1 MFVKKFEA
9 DTLEEALKAVKL
21 ELGPDAII
29 LKTITNNGLKGAF
42 KKKRIEITAAISERS
57 YEKKAKVDKVLNN
70 DQKEALYQK
79 SASSIKETITKYN
92 GQQSAPAQTSAPGY
106 GTMGLNKVV
115 NTLAKGSA
123 SLGDVRTKASSMIK
137 NSLDDFLTDGEDSGF
152 DSDSGDDQPIRPV
165 RQSAPRPAQQQSRGK
180 YSEPPQ
186 EQAVPRMARP
196 APQPVREQRYEE
208 EEVAPAR
215 REAPAPQQAQAANS
229 VSREAYNELRQE
241 MRTQQHKIEL
251 LEQKLMEL
259 SQNYQFNQKH
269 LNEAKGVFQLR
280 TTLKTL
286 DVDESHILDLI
297 KKANYELSKE
307 DLENPDVIFEFALK
321 EMAGSINTAI
331 PLFAKVE
338 NGDPVITVLVSE
350 AASGQSTMGMKIAVL
365 KKDVVLVQYS
375 QDAQNNASTDFAAQ
389 VFGIKVQKVQ
399 NFSEVIGI
407 CRKATEAGKSVLVD
421 VRLNSKYTDE
431 TKKFVETLKR
441 GFQHVEVL
449 STLSAI
455 HSELYNRKI
464 IARYKDVVDGVIIS
478 HVDLCMN
485 FGALFNVHKAH
496 NKLPL
501 KFFGTGPVV
510 PDDIEGATAERLMAG
525 LFQF

>member
-9 DTLEEALKAVKL
+9 DTLEEALKAVKV

-57 YEKKAKVDKVLNN
+57 FEKKAKVDKVLNN
-70 DQKEALYQK
+70 DQKEAFYK
-79 SASSIKETITKYN
+79 NSASSIKESITKYN
-92 GQQSAPAQTSAPGY
+92 GPDTGSNAGGY
-106 GTMGLNKVV
+106 GSIGLNKVV

-123 SLGDVRTKASSMIK
+123 GLADMTNKTSSMIK
-137 NSLDDFLTDGEDSGF
+137 NSLDDFLTDGDESGF
-152 DSDSGDDQPIRPV
+152 DIDSNDDTPAPV
-165 RQSAPRPAQQQSRGK
+165 RRAAPAPQNHGK
-180 YSEPPQ
+180 YSEPP
-186 EQAVPRMARP
+186 
-196 APQPVREQRYEE
+196 
-208 EEVAPAR
+208 PAR
-215 REAPAPQQAQAANS
+215 KAAPTPKQQTEDTVDIGRNPLREAQAAPAQGQAGTVN
-229 VSREAYNELRQE
+229 REAYNELKQE
-241 MRTQQHKIEL
+241 LRTTQHKMEL
-251 LEQKLMEL
+251 LEQKLMEM

-269 LNEAKGVFQLR
+269 LNEAKGIFQLR

-286 DVDESHILDLI
+286 DVDEAHILDLI

-307 DLENPDVIFEFALK
+307 DLENPDVIFEFALQ
-321 EMAGSINTAI
+321 EMASSINTGI
-331 PLFAKVE
+331 PLFAKIE
-338 NGDPVITVLVSE
+338 NGDPVVTVLLSE
-350 AASGQSTMGMKIAVL
+350 AASGQSTMGTKIAVL
-365 KKDVVLVQYS
+365 KKDVILIQYS

-389 VFGIKVQKVQ
+389 VFGIKVEKVQ
-399 NFSEVIGI
+399 NFSEAIGL

-421 VRLNSKYTDE
+421 VRLNSKHSDE
-431 TKKFVETLKR
+431 TKKFIETLKR

-449 STLSAI
+449 CTLSAI

-464 IARYKDVVDGVIIS
+464 IARYKEIVDGVIIS

-510 PDDIEGATAERLMAG
+510 PDDIEGATAERLMSG

>member
-9 DTLEEALKAVKL
+9 DTLEEALKAVKF

-29 LKTITNNGLKGAF
+29 LKTITNSGLKGAF

-79 SASSIKETITKYN
+79 PASSIKETITKYN
-92 GQQSAPAQTSAPGY
+92 GPQNAQAPGY
-106 GTMGLNKVV
+106 GSIGLNKVV
-115 NTLAKGSA
+115 NTLAKGTA
-123 SLGDVRTKASSMIK
+123 SLADVTNKTSSMIK

-152 DSDSGDDQPIRPV
+152 DSDSNDDEPIVYARPK
-165 RQSAPRPAQQQSRGK
+165 PKAQTHGK

-186 EQAVPRMARP
+186 AEPVQRARP
-196 APQPVREQRYEE
+196 AQNRAETEDHVDISS
-208 EEVAPAR
+208 R
-215 REAPAPQQAQAANS
+215 REPAPQAASAASS

-251 LEQKLMEL
+251 LEQKIMEF

-297 KKANYELSKE
+297 KKAQYELAKE
-307 DLENPDVIFEFALK
+307 ELDNPDVIFEFALK
-321 EMAGSINTAI
+321 EMAGSINTGI
-331 PLFAKVE
+331 PLFAKVD

-365 KKDVVLVQYS
+365 KKDVVVVQYS

-389 VFGIKVQKVQ
+389 VFGIKVEKVQ
-399 NFSEVIGI
+399 NFSEVIGL

-449 STLSAI
+449 GTLSAI

>member
-42 KKKRIEITAAISERS
+42 KKRRIEITAAISEKS
-57 YEKKAKVDKVLNN
+57 YEKKAKVDRVLNN
-70 DQKEALYQK
+70 EQKEAFYQK
-79 SASSIKETITKYN
+79 PASAIKETIHKYN
-92 GQQSAPAQTSAPGY
+92 QDNQQGGGY
-106 GTMGLNKVV
+106 GGLGLNKVV
-115 NTLAKGSA
+115 NTLSKGTAGLAGVTSKTS
-123 SLGDVRTKASSMIK
+123 SLLKS
-137 NSLDDFLTDGEDSGF
+137 SLDDFLTTDEDASGLSNDSEDF
-152 DSDSGDDQPIRPV
+152 DPP
-165 RQSAPRPAQQQSRGK
+165 APRQQSRGK
-180 YSEPPQ
+180 YSEPPV
-186 EQAVPRMARP
+186 AAKGAPRPLRP
-196 APQPVREQRYEE
+196 AQSQNGMEQVPIQQSSTVRES
-208 EEVAPAR
+208 
-215 REAPAPQQAQAANS
+215 NS
-229 VSREAYNELRQE
+229 VSREAYNELKQE
-241 MRTQQHKIEL
+241 MRTQQHKMEL
-251 LEQKLMEL
+251 LERKILEL

-269 LNEAKGVFQLR
+269 LTEAKGIVQLR

-286 DVDESHILDLI
+286 DVDEGHILELI
-297 KKANYELSKE
+297 KKAHYELTKD

-321 EMAGSINTAI
+321 EMASSINTDM
-331 PLFAKVE
+331 PLFAKVD
-338 NGDPVITVLVSE
+338 NGEPVITVLLSE
-350 AASGQSTMGMKIAVL
+350 AASGQSTMGTKIAVL
-365 KKDVVLVQYS
+365 KKDVILVQYS
-375 QDAQNNASTDFAAQ
+375 QDAQNTGSTDFAAQ
-389 VFGIKVQKVQ
+389 VFGIKVEKVQ
-399 NFSEVIGI
+399 NLSEVVGLV
-407 CRKATEAGKSVLVD
+407 RKASEAGKSVLVD
-421 VRLNSKYTDE
+421 VRLNSKFSDE
-431 TKKFVETLKR
+431 TKKFIETLKR

-449 STLSAI
+449 CTLSAI

-464 IARYKDVVDGVIIS
+464 IARYKDIVDGVIIS

>member
-9 DTLEEALKAVKL
+9 DTLEEALKAVKV

-57 YEKKAKVDKVLNN
+57 FEKKAKVDKVLND
-70 DQKEALYQK
+70 DQKEAFYQK
-79 SASSIKETITKYN
+79 PASTIKTTIQKYD
-92 GQQSAPAQTSAPGY
+92 QQNPKAAAPAGNAGY
-106 GTMGLNKVV
+106 GSMGLNKVV

-123 SLGDVRTKASSMIK
+123 GLADMTTKTSHLIK
-137 NSLDDFLTDGEDSGF
+137 NSLDDFLTDPEENNF
-152 DSDSGDDQPIRPV
+152 MSDSEDDNEPV
-165 RQSAPRPAQQQSRGK
+165 YRKPQKPAAPVKPASSAAVGRYA
-180 YSEPPQ
+180 EPPQ
-186 EQAVPRMARP
+186 RQFDDIQDSVEFKSQAP
-196 APQPVREQRYEE
+196 
-208 EEVAPAR
+208 
-215 REAPAPQQAQAANS
+215 QAQAPAAPQGP
-229 VSREAYNELRQE
+229 VSREAYNELKQE
-241 MRTQQHKIEL
+241 LRTQQHKMQL
-251 LEQKLMEL
+251 LEQKISEL

-269 LNEAKGVFQLR
+269 LNEAKGIFQLR

-307 DLENPDVIFEFALK
+307 DLDNPDILFEFALK
-321 EMAGSINTAI
+321 EMAGSIHSSI
-331 PLFAKVE
+331 PLFAKIDTSE
-338 NGDPVITVLVSE
+338 PVVTVLVSE

-365 KKDVVLVQYS
+365 KKDVILVQYS

-389 VFGIKVQKVQ
+389 VFGIKVEKVQ
-399 NFSEVIGI
+399 NFSELIGLT
-407 CRKATEAGKSVLVD
+407 RKAVEAGKSVLVD
-421 VRLNSKYTDE
+421 VRLNSKHSEE
-431 TKKFVETLKR
+431 TRKFVETLKR

-449 STLSAI
+449 CTLSAI

-464 IARYKDVVDGVIIS
+464 IARYKDIVDGVIIS

-485 FGALFNVHKAH
+485 FGALYNVHKAH

>member
-57 YEKKAKVDKVLNN
+57 FEKKAKVDKVLNH
-70 DQKEALYQK
+70 DQKEAFYQK
-79 SASSIKETITKYN
+79 PAKTIKDTIHQYAGAEN
-92 GQQSAPAQTSAPGY
+92 GY
-106 GTMGLNKVV
+106 GNMGLNKVV
-115 NTLAKGSA
+115 NTIAKGSA
-123 SLGDVRTKASSMIK
+123 SLAEVTTKTTSMIK
-137 NSLDDFLTDGEDSGF
+137 NSLDDFLTDGEEVSSFDF
-152 DSDSGDDQPIRPV
+152 DSNDEEPV
-165 RQSAPRPAQQQSRGK
+165 LTKTKSTNHGK
-180 YSEPPQ
+180 YSEPPS
-186 EQAVPRMARP
+186 ERAQAQKSAPE
-196 APQPVREQRYEE
+196 APQP
-208 EEVAPAR
+208 R
-215 REAPAPQQAQAANS
+215 REPTTMSSAPTAPS

-241 MRTQQHKIEL
+241 LKTQHHKIAL
-251 LEQKLMEL
+251 LEQKILEM

-269 LNEAKGVFQLR
+269 LNEAKGIFQLR

-286 DVDESHILDLI
+286 DVDEAHILDLI
-297 KKANYELSKE
+297 KKANYELAKE
-307 DLENPDVIFEFALK
+307 DLENPDIVFEFALK
-321 EMAGSINTAI
+321 DMASSIFTDI
-331 PLFAKVE
+331 PLFAKVATGE
-338 NGDPVITVLVSE
+338 PVLTVLVSE
-350 AASGQSTMGMKIAVL
+350 AASGQSSMGMKIAVL
-365 KKDVVLVQYS
+365 KKDVVLIQYS
-375 QDAQNNASTDFAAQ
+375 QDAQNTASTDFAAQ
-389 VFGIKVQKVQ
+389 VFGIKLEKVQ
-399 NFSEVIGI
+399 NFSEVVGL

-421 VRLNSKYTDE
+421 LRLNTKFGDE
-431 TKKFVETLKR
+431 TKKFIETLKR

-449 STLSAI
+449 GTLSAI

-464 IARYKDVVDGVIIS
+464 IARYKDIIDGVIIS

-510 PDDIEGATAERLMAG
+510 PDDVEAATAERLMAG

>member
-9 DTLEEALKAVKL
+9 DTLEEALKQVKI

-57 YEKKAKVDKVLNN
+57 FEKKAKVDKVLNN
-70 DQKEALYQK
+70 EQKEAFYQK
-79 SASSIKETITKYN
+79 PASTIKETITKYN
-92 GQQSAPAQTSAPGY
+92 GPETAGGGY
-106 GTMGLNKVV
+106 GNMGLNKVV
-115 NTLAKGSA
+115 NTLSKGSSGLA
-123 SLGDVRTKASSMIK
+123 DLTSKTSSMIK
-137 NSLDDFLTDGEDSGF
+137 NSLDDFLTDGEESGF
-152 DSDSGDDQPIRPV
+152 DIDSADDTPAPV
-165 RQSAPRPAQQQSRGK
+165 RRQAAAPSNRGK

-186 EQAVPRMARP
+186 EAPQPRQARP
-196 APQPVREQRYEE
+196 APRQQQTEDTVDIGRNPL
-208 EEVAPAR
+208 
-215 REAPAPQQAQAANS
+215 REAPQTQAAPQTNS
-229 VSREAYNELRQE
+229 VSREAYNELKQE
-241 MRTQQHKIEL
+241 LRTTQHKMEL
-251 LEQKLMEL
+251 LEQKIMEL
-259 SQNYQFNQKH
+259 SSNYQFNQKH
-269 LNEAKGVFQLR
+269 LNEAKGIYQLR

-297 KKANYELSKE
+297 KKANYELSKD
-307 DLENPDVIFEFALK
+307 DLENPDVIFEFALQ
-321 EMAGSINTAI
+321 EMASSINTSI
-331 PLFAKVE
+331 PLFAKIE
-338 NGDPVITVLVSE
+338 TGDPVITVLVSE
-350 AASGQSTMGMKIAVL
+350 AASGQSTMGTKIAVL
-365 KKDVVLVQYS
+365 KKDVVLIQYS

-389 VFGIKVQKVQ
+389 VFGIKVEKVQ
-399 NFSEVIGI
+399 NFSEVVGL

-449 STLSAI
+449 CTLSAI

-464 IARYKDVVDGVIIS
+464 IARYKEIVDGVIIS

>member
-9 DTLEEALKAVKL
+9 DTLEEALKAVKV

-29 LKTITNNGLKGAF
+29 LKTVTNNGLKGAF
-42 KKKRIEITAAISERS
+42 KKKRIEITAAISEKS
-57 YEKKAKVDKVLNN
+57 FEKKAKVDKVLNN
-70 DQKEALYQK
+70 EQKDAFYQK
-79 SASSIKETITKYN
+79 PASVIKETITKYN
-92 GQQSAPAQTSAPGY
+92 GHEAGGAGGY
-106 GTMGLNKVV
+106 GSMGLNKVV

-123 SLGDVRTKASSMIK
+123 GLSDITTKTSSLIK
-137 NSLDDFLTDGEDSGF
+137 NSLDDFLTDGDDSGF
-152 DSDSGDDQPIRPV
+152 DIDSADDTPAPV
-165 RQSAPRPAQQQSRGK
+165 RPAPSSNRGK
-180 YSEPPQ
+180 YAEPPS
-186 EQAVPRMARP
+186 RP
-196 APQPVREQRYEE
+196 APRREMVEDTVDIPRREVREQAA
-208 EEVAPAR
+208 APVQQQ
-215 REAPAPQQAQAANS
+215 PQHQPQQNV
-229 VSREAYNELRQE
+229 VSREAYNELKQE
-241 MRTQQHKIEL
+241 LRTTQHKMEL

-269 LNEAKGVFQLR
+269 LNEAKGIFQLR
-280 TTLKTL
+280 TTLRTL
-286 DVDESHILDLI
+286 DVDEAHIMELI
-297 KKANYELSKE
+297 KKANYEFSKE
-307 DLENPDVIFEFALK
+307 DLENPDVIFEFALQ
-321 EMAGSINTAI
+321 EMASSINTSI
-331 PLFAKVE
+331 PLFAKIE
-338 NGDPVITVLVSE
+338 TGDPVVTVLISE
-350 AASGQSTMGMKIAVL
+350 AASGQSTMGTKIAVL

-389 VFGIKVQKVQ
+389 VFGIKVEKVQ
-399 NFSEVIGI
+399 SFSEVVGL

-431 TKKFVETLKR
+431 TKKFIETLKR

-449 STLSAI
+449 CTLSAI

-464 IARYKDVVDGVIIS
+464 IARYKDIVDGVIIS

-510 PDDIEGATAERLMAG
+510 PDDIEGATAERLMSG

>member
-9 DTLEEALKAVKL
+9 DTLEEALKAVKF

-70 DQKEALYQK
+70 DQKEAFYQK
-79 SASSIKETITKYN
+79 PASSIKETITKYN
-92 GQQSAPAQTSAPGY
+92 GQEPQAGAPNGY
-106 GTMGLNKVV
+106 GSMGLNKVV
-115 NTLAKGSA
+115 NTLAKGTA
-123 SLGDVRTKASSMIK
+123 GLADMTNKTSSMIK
-137 NSLDDFLTDGEDSGF
+137 NSLDDFLTDGEESAFDDSA
-152 DSDSGDDQPIRPV
+152 DDEPV
-165 RQSAPRPAQQQSRGK
+165 VYKKPQSRGK
-180 YSEPPQ
+180 YSEPPSQ
-186 EQAVPRMARP
+186 PAPRVARP
-196 APQPVREQRYEE
+196 APQEREDHVEISRPANRPQEP
-208 EEVAPAR
+208 APA
-215 REAPAPQQAQAANS
+215 AQAAPANM
-229 VSREAYNELRQE
+229 VPREAYNELRQE

-251 LEQKLMEL
+251 LEQKIMEL

-269 LNEAKGVFQLR
+269 LHEAKGVFQLR

-297 KKANYELSKE
+297 KKASYELSKE

-321 EMAGSINTAI
+321 EMAGSINTSI
-331 PLFAKVE
+331 PLFARID

-365 KKDVVLVQYS
+365 KKDVVVVQYS

-389 VFGIKVQKVQ
+389 VFGIKVEKVQ
-399 NFSEVIGI
+399 NFSEVVGL
-407 CRKATEAGKSVLVD
+407 CRKASEAGKSVLVD
-421 VRLNSKYTDE
+421 VRLNSKYSDE

-449 STLSAI
+449 CTLSAI

-464 IARYKDVVDGVIIS
+464 IARYKDIVDGVIIS

-501 KFFGTGPVV
+501 KFFGTGAVV

>member
-42 KKKRIEITAAISERS
+42 KKKRIEITAAISERN

-70 DQKEALYQK
+70 DQKEAFYQK
-79 SASSIKETITKYN
+79 PASTVKQSINKYN
-92 GQQSAPAQTSAPGY
+92 NTEQQVSTASY
-106 GTMGLNKVV
+106 GSMGLNKVV

-123 SLGDVRTKASSMIK
+123 SLVDVTNKTSSMLK
-137 NSLDDFLTDGEDSGF
+137 NSLDDFLTTENEFDQHMDSTEEA
-152 DSDSGDDQPIRPV
+152 RPRQV
-165 RQSAPRPAQQQSRGK
+165 RQTPQRESRPIQTEPRQAARAQTPAAGTVQHGK
-180 YSEPPQ
+180 YAEPPVQ
-186 EQAVPRMARP
+186 KTSPIHIEEQTRAQGPAVGRD
-196 APQPVREQRYEE
+196 
-208 EEVAPAR
+208 
-215 REAPAPQQAQAANS
+215 
-229 VSREAYNELRQE
+229 AYNELRQE
-241 MRTQQHKIEL
+241 LRTQQHKMEL
-251 LEQKLMEL
+251 LEQKILEL
-259 SQNYQFNQKH
+259 TQNYQFSPKNK
-269 LNEAKGVFQLR
+269 NEAKGIYQLR

-297 KKANYELSKE
+297 KKATYELSKE
-307 DLENPDVIFEFALK
+307 DLDNPDVLFEFALK
-321 EMAGSINTAI
+321 EMAGSIHTAI
-331 PLFAKVE
+331 PLFAKID
-338 NGDPVITVLVSE
+338 NGEPVVTVLISE

-365 KKDVVLVQYS
+365 KKDVILIQYS

-389 VFGIKVQKVQ
+389 VFGIQVHKVQ
-399 NFSEVIGI
+399 NFSEVVGLS
-407 CRKATEAGKSVLVD
+407 RKATEAGKSVLVD
-421 VRLNSKYTDE
+421 VRLNNTFTDE

-441 GFQHVEVL
+441 GFHHVEVL
-449 STLSAI
+449 CTLSAI

-464 IARYKDVVDGVIIS
+464 IARYKDIVEGVIIA

-485 FGALFNVHKAH
+485 FGALFNVHKGH

-510 PDDIEGATAERLMAG
+510 PDDIEGATAERLMSG

>member
-57 YEKKAKVDKVLNN
+57 FEKKAKVDKVLNSE
-70 DQKEALYQK
+70 QKEAFYQK
-79 SASSIKETITKYN
+79 PASTIKESIQKYN
-92 GQQSAPAQTSAPGY
+92 SHDTSSGGGY
-106 GTMGLNKVV
+106 GSMGLNRVV
-115 NTLAKGSA
+115 NTIAKGSA
-123 SLGDVRTKASSMIK
+123 GLADMTTKTSSLIK
-137 NSLDDFLTDGEDSGF
+137 NTLDDFLTEEDEGF
-152 DSDSGDDQPIRPV
+152 DIDSADETPV
-165 RQSAPRPAQQQSRGK
+165 PPSRNTNRGK
-180 YSEPPQ
+180 YAEPPH
-186 EQAVPRMARP
+186 EEVREMREPRRPRMTVEDTVDVGRNQTREP
-196 APQPVREQRYEE
+196 APSA
-208 EEVAPAR
+208 APGT
-215 REAPAPQQAQAANS
+215 S
-229 VSREAYNELRQE
+229 MVSREAYNELKQE
-241 MRTQQHKIEL
+241 LRTTQNKMEL
-251 LEQKLMEL
+251 LEQKIQEL

-269 LNEAKGVFQLR
+269 LNEAKGIFQLR

-286 DVDESHILDLI
+286 DVDESHILELI

-307 DLENPDVIFEFALK
+307 DLENPDIVFEFALQ
-321 EMAGSINTAI
+321 EMASSINTGI
-331 PLFAKVE
+331 PLFAKIE

-350 AASGQSTMGMKIAVL
+350 AASGQSTMGTKIAVL

-389 VFGIKVQKVQ
+389 VFGIKVEKVQ

-421 VRLNSKYTDE
+421 IRLGNRYSDE
-431 TKKFVETLKR
+431 TKKFIETLKR
-441 GFQHVEVL
+441 GFHHVEVL
-449 STLSAI
+449 CTLSAI
-455 HSELYNRKI
+455 HSEIYNRKI
-464 IARYKDVVDGVIIS
+464 IARYKDIVDGVIIS

-485 FGALFNVHKAH
+485 FGALFNIHKAH

-501 KFFGTGPVV
+501 KFFGTGAVV
-510 PDDIEGATAERLMAG
+510 PDDIEGATAERLMSG

>member
-9 DTLEEALKAVKL
+9 DTLEEALKAVKY

-42 KKKRIEITAAISERS
+42 KKKRIEITAAISEQS
-57 YEKKAKVDKVLNN
+57 YQKKAKVDKVLNN

-79 SASSIKETITKYN
+79 PASSIKDTITKYN
-92 GQQSAPAQTSAPGY
+92 GPEGSSSGGY
-106 GTMGLNKVV
+106 GSIGLNKVV
-115 NTLAKGSA
+115 NTLSKGSA
-123 SLGDVRTKASSMIK
+123 SLGEFTNKTSSMIK
-137 NSLDDFLTDGEDSGF
+137 NSLDEFLTDSEDNDFGM
-152 DSDSGDDQPIRPV
+152 DSDSNDDEPVVYARPKPKV
-165 RQSAPRPAQQQSRGK
+165 AAVPREAKSAAAQGRGK

-186 EQAVPRMARP
+186 EHTEDHVEISSRRNDSQP
-196 APQPVREQRYEE
+196 APQ
-208 EEVAPAR
+208 
-215 REAPAPQQAQAANS
+215 AASNA

-251 LEQKLMEL
+251 LEQKIMEM

-297 KKANYELSKE
+297 KKANYEFSKE

-321 EMAGSINTAI
+321 EMAGSINTGI
-331 PLFAKVE
+331 PLFAKID
-338 NGDPVITVLVSE
+338 NGEPVITVLVSE

-365 KKDVVLVQYS
+365 KKDVVVIQYS

-389 VFGIKVQKVQ
+389 VFGIKVEKVQ
-399 NFSEVIGI
+399 NFSEVVGL
-407 CRKATEAGKSVLVD
+407 CRKASEAGKSVLVD

-441 GFQHVEVL
+441 GFQYVEVL

>member
-57 YEKKAKVDKVLNN
+57 FEKKAKVDKVLNSE
-70 DQKEALYQK
+70 QKEAFYQK
-79 SASSIKETITKYN
+79 PASTIKESIQKYN
-92 GQQSAPAQTSAPGY
+92 NHETSSGSGY
-106 GTMGLNKVV
+106 GSMGLNRVV
-115 NTLAKGSA
+115 NTIAKGSA
-123 SLGDVRTKASSMIK
+123 GLADMTTKTSSLIK
-137 NSLDDFLTDGEDSGF
+137 NTLDDFLTEEDEGF
-152 DSDSGDDQPIRPV
+152 DIDSADETPV
-165 RQSAPRPAQQQSRGK
+165 PAAAPRSSNRGK
-180 YSEPPQ
+180 YAEPPHPKM
-186 EQAVPRMARP
+186 AVEDSVEINR
-196 APQPVREQRYEE
+196 QTVRE
-208 EEVAPAR
+208 PAQPT
-215 REAPAPQQAQAANS
+215 ASAAGM
-229 VSREAYNELRQE
+229 VSREAYNELKQE
-241 MRTQQHKIEL
+241 LRTTQNKMEL
-251 LEQKLMEL
+251 LEQKIQEL

-269 LNEAKGVFQLR
+269 LNEAKGIFQLR

-286 DVDESHILDLI
+286 DVDESHILELI

-307 DLENPDVIFEFALK
+307 DLENPDIVFEFALQ
-321 EMAGSINTAI
+321 EMASSINTSI
-331 PLFAKVE
+331 PLFAKIE
-338 NGDPVITVLVSE
+338 NGEPVITVLVSE
-350 AASGQSTMGMKIAVL
+350 AASGQSTMGTKIAVL
-365 KKDVVLVQYS
+365 KKEVVLLQYS

-389 VFGIKVQKVQ
+389 VFGIKVEKVQ

-421 VRLNSKYTDE
+421 IRLSNRYSDE
-431 TKKFVETLKR
+431 TKKFIETLKR
-441 GFQHVEVL
+441 GFHYVEVL
-449 STLSAI
+449 CTLSAI
-455 HSELYNRKI
+455 HSEIYNRKI
-464 IARYKDVVDGVIIS
+464 IARYKDIVDGVIIS

-510 PDDIEGATAERLMAG
+510 PDDIEGATAERLMSG

>member
-9 DTLEEALKAVKL
+9 DTLEEALKAVKF

-42 KKKRIEITAAISERS
+42 KKKRIEITAAISEKS
-57 YEKKAKVDKVLNN
+57 FEKKAKVDKVLNN
-70 DQKEALYQK
+70 DQKESLYQK
-79 SASSIKETITKYN
+79 PASSIKETITKYN
-92 GQQSAPAQTSAPGY
+92 GQPGQNSNSAGY
-106 GTMGLNKVV
+106 GSMGLNKVV
-115 NTLAKGSA
+115 NTLAKGTA
-123 SLGDVRTKASSMIK
+123 SLGDITTKTSSLIK
-137 NSLDDFLTDGEDSGF
+137 NSLDDFLTDGEETSGF
-152 DSDSGDDQPIRPV
+152 DLDSSDDEPITYSRS
-165 RQSAPRPAQQQSRGK
+165 QNRGK

-186 EQAVPRMARP
+186 EKPAPRASPSRQMSDEQVEFNQRQARP
-196 APQPVREQRYEE
+196 QAEAQPV
-208 EEVAPAR
+208 
-215 REAPAPQQAQAANS
+215 NT
-229 VSREAYNELRQE
+229 VSRDAYNELRSE
-241 MRTQQHKIEL
+241 LRTQQHKVEL
-251 LEQKLMEL
+251 LEQKIMEL
-259 SQNYQFNQKH
+259 SQNYHFNQKH
-269 LNEAKGVFQLR
+269 LNEAKGVYQLR

-297 KKANYELSKE
+297 KKANYELSKQ

-321 EMAGSINTAI
+321 EMAVSINTAI
-331 PLFAKVE
+331 PLFAKVV
-338 NGDPVITVLVSE
+338 NGEPVITVLVSE

-365 KKDVVLVQYS
+365 KKDVVVIQYFH
-375 QDAQNNASTDFAAQ
+375 DAQNNASTDFAAQ
-389 VFGIKVQKVQ
+389 VFGIKVEKVQ
-399 NFSEVIGI
+399 NFSEVVGL

-421 VRLNSKYTDE
+421 VRLNSKFSDE

-441 GFQHVEVL
+441 GFQYVEVL
-449 STLSAI
+449 GTLSAI

-510 PDDIEGATAERLMAG
+510 PDDIEGATAERLMSG

>member
-9 DTLEEALKAVKL
+9 DTLEEALKAVKF

-29 LKTITNNGLKGAF
+29 LKTTTNNGHKGAF
-42 KKKRIEITAAISERS
+42 KKKRIEITAAISEKS

-70 DQKEALYQK
+70 EQKEAFYQK
-79 SASSIKETITKYN
+79 PASSIKETITKYN
-92 GQQSAPAQTSAPGY
+92 GQESQASSGASGY
-106 GTMGLNKVV
+106 GSMGLNKVV
-115 NTLAKGSA
+115 NTLAKGTA
-123 SLGDVRTKASSMIK
+123 GLADMTNKTSSMIK
-137 NSLDDFLTDGEDSGF
+137 NSLDEFLTDGEEAGF
-152 DSDSGDDQPIRPV
+152 DDSADDEPV
-165 RQSAPRPAQQQSRGK
+165 VYKKPHNRGK
-180 YSEPPQ
+180 YSEPPAQ
-186 EQAVPRMARP
+186 PAPRAAARP
-196 APQPVREQRYEE
+196 QVQEDHVEISRSTSRVPEVAPQP
-208 EEVAPAR
+208 
-215 REAPAPQQAQAANS
+215 AAGNM

-251 LEQKLMEL
+251 LEQKILEL

-269 LNEAKGVFQLR
+269 LHEAKGVFQLR

-297 KKANYELSKE
+297 KKASYELSKE

-321 EMAGSINTAI
+321 EMAGSINTSI
-331 PLFAKVE
+331 PLFARID

-365 KKDVVLVQYS
+365 KKDVVVVQYS

-389 VFGIKVQKVQ
+389 VFGIKVEKVQ
-399 NFSEVIGI
+399 NFSEVVGL
-407 CRKATEAGKSVLVD
+407 CRKASEAGKSVLVD
-421 VRLNSKYTDE
+421 VRLNSKHSDE

-449 STLSAI
+449 CTLSAI

-464 IARYKDVVDGVIIS
+464 IARYKDIVDGVIIS

-485 FGALFNVHKAH
+485 FGALFNVHRAH

-501 KFFGTGPVV
+501 KFFGTGAVV

>member
-9 DTLEEALKAVKL
+9 DTLEDALKAVKS

-57 YEKKAKVDKVLNN
+57 FEKKAKVDKVLND
-70 DQKEALYQK
+70 DQKEAFHQK
-79 SASSIKETITKYN
+79 SASSMKETITRYN
-92 GQQSAPAQTSAPGY
+92 GAEPKAQQQQGSAGY
-106 GTMGLNKVV
+106 GSIGLNKVV

-123 SLGDVRTKASSMIK
+123 SLADVKSKTSSIIK
-137 NSLDDFLTDGEDSGF
+137 NSLDDFLTDGEEKHF
-152 DSDSGDDQPIRPV
+152 DSDSFDEAPV
-165 RQSAPRPAQQQSRGK
+165 RKPAPRAAPKSSGK
-180 YSEPPQ
+180 YSDPPPAEKPQ
-186 EQAVPRMARP
+186 TRAADFQALAREQTPPSPARKEP
-196 APQPVREQRYEE
+196 APASA
-208 EEVAPAR
+208 APAK
-215 REAPAPQQAQAANS
+215 ETGGT
-229 VSREAYNELRQE
+229 VSRDAYNEIKQE
-241 MRTQQHKIEL
+241 LRTQQHRMEL
-251 LEQKLMEL
+251 LEQKLLEL
-259 SQNYQFNQKH
+259 TQNNQFNQKH
-269 LNEAKGVFQLR
+269 VNESKGVFQLR
-280 TTLKTL
+280 TTLRTL
-286 DVDESHILDLI
+286 DVSEAHILDRI
-297 KKANYELSKE
+297 KKANYEFSKE

-321 EMAGSINTAI
+321 EMAGAIHTDI

-338 NGDPVITVLVSE
+338 TGAPVITVLMSE
-350 AASGQSTMGMKIAVL
+350 AASGQSTMGTKIAVL
-365 KKDVVLVQYS
+365 KRDVILIQYS
-375 QDAQNNASTDFAAQ
+375 QDAQNSTSSDFAAQ
-389 VFGIKVQKVQ
+389 VFGIKVEKVQ
-399 NFSEVIGI
+399 NLSEVIGL

-421 VRLNSKYTDE
+421 VRLNSKFTED

-449 STLSAI
+449 CTLSAI

-485 FGALFNVHKAH
+485 FGSLFNVHRAY

-510 PDDIEGATAERLMAG
+510 PDDLEGATSERLMAG

>member
-9 DTLEEALKAVKL
+9 DTLEEALKAVKV

-57 YEKKAKVDKVLNN
+57 FEKKAKVDKVLNN
-70 DQKEALYQK
+70 DQKEAFYK
-79 SASSIKETITKYN
+79 NSASSIKESITKYN
-92 GQQSAPAQTSAPGY
+92 GPDTGSNAGGY
-106 GTMGLNKVV
+106 GSIGLNKVV
-115 NTLAKGSA
+115 NTLAKGTAGFADMKSK
-123 SLGDVRTKASSMIK
+123 TSSMIK
-137 NSLDDFLTDGEDSGF
+137 NSLDDFLTDGDESGF
-152 DSDSGDDQPIRPV
+152 DIDSSDDTPAPV
-165 RQSAPRPAQQQSRGK
+165 RRAEAQRPQNHGK
-180 YSEPPQ
+180 YSEPPLARKAAQ
-186 EQAVPRMARP
+186 TEDTVDIGRNPLREPQATP
-196 APQPVREQRYEE
+196 A
-208 EEVAPAR
+208 
-215 REAPAPQQAQAANS
+215 QAQTGMVN
-229 VSREAYNELRQE
+229 REAYNELKQE
-241 MRTQQHKIEL
+241 LRTTQHKMEL

-269 LNEAKGVFQLR
+269 LNEAKGIFQLR

-286 DVDESHILDLI
+286 DVDEAHILDLI

-307 DLENPDVIFEFALK
+307 DLENPDVIFEFALQ
-321 EMAGSINTAI
+321 EMASSINTGI
-331 PLFAKVE
+331 PLFAKIE
-338 NGDPVITVLVSE
+338 NGDPVVTVLLSE
-350 AASGQSTMGMKIAVL
+350 AASGQSTMGTKIAVL
-365 KKDVVLVQYS
+365 KKDVVLIQYS

-389 VFGIKVQKVQ
+389 VFGIKVEKVQ
-399 NFSEVIGI
+399 NFSEAIGL

-421 VRLNSKYTDE
+421 VRLNSKHSDE
-431 TKKFVETLKR
+431 TKKFIETLKR

-449 STLSAI
+449 CTLSAI

-464 IARYKDVVDGVIIS
+464 IARYKEIVDGVIIS

-510 PDDIEGATAERLMAG
+510 PDDIEGATAERLMSG

>member
-9 DTLEEALKAVKL
+9 DTLEEALKAVKF

-57 YEKKAKVDKVLNN
+57 FEKKAKVDKVLNN
-70 DQKEALYQK
+70 DQKEALYK
-79 SASSIKETITKYN
+79 NPASSVKETINKYN
-92 GQQSAPAQTSAPGY
+92 GPQNQGQAGAGGY
-106 GTMGLNKVV
+106 GGMGLNKVV
-115 NTLAKGSA
+115 NTIAKGTA
-123 SLGDVRTKASSMIK
+123 SLGDVTNRASSMIK
-137 NSLDDFLTDGEDSGF
+137 NSLDDFLTDGDDQGF
-152 DSDSGDDQPIRPV
+152 NAESDSNDDEPVVYARPKPKAAV
-165 RQSAPRPAQQQSRGK
+165 AKPSMGK

-186 EQAVPRMARP
+186 DHVELSTRT
-196 APQPVREQRYEE
+196 QPVRET
-208 EEVAPAR
+208 AP
-215 REAPAPQQAQAANS
+215 QAQAPASNT

-297 KKANYELSKE
+297 KKAQYELSKE
-307 DLENPDVIFEFALK
+307 DLESPDIIFEFALR
-321 EMAGSINTAI
+321 EMAGSINTGI
-331 PLFAKVE
+331 PLFAKVD

-365 KKDVVLVQYS
+365 KKDVVVVQYS
-375 QDAQNNASTDFAAQ
+375 QDFQNNASTDFAAQ
-389 VFGIKVQKVQ
+389 VFGIKVEKVQ
-399 NFSEVIGI
+399 NFSEVVGL

-510 PDDIEGATAERLMAG
+510 PDDIEGATAERLMSG

>member
-9 DTLEEALKAVKL
+9 DSLEEALKAVKF

-29 LKTITNNGLKGAF
+29 LKTITNSGLKGAF

-57 YEKKAKVDKVLNN
+57 FEKKAKVDKVLNN

-79 SASSIKETITKYN
+79 PASSIKETITKYN
-92 GQQSAPAQTSAPGY
+92 GSPSGQQAAGY
-106 GTMGLNKVV
+106 GNMGLNKVV
-115 NTLAKGSA
+115 NTLAKGTA
-123 SLGDVRTKASSMIK
+123 SLADVTNKTSSMIK
-137 NSLDDFLTDGEDSGF
+137 NSLDDFLTDGDDNHGF
-152 DSDSGDDQPIRPV
+152 DSDSNDDEPMIY
-165 RQSAPRPAQQQSRGK
+165 ARPAPAPVKNHGK
-180 YSEPPQ
+180 YSE
-186 EQAVPRMARP
+186 
-196 APQPVREQRYEE
+196 APNA
-208 EEVAPAR
+208 AP
-215 REAPAPQQAQAANS
+215 AANS
-229 VSREAYNELRQE
+229 RPAQNRTQVTDQVDISSRREQAPQATAPVSSNVSREAYNELRQE
-241 MRTQQHKIEL
+241 MRTQQHKVEL
-251 LEQKLMEL
+251 LEQKILEL

-269 LNEAKGVFQLR
+269 LNEAKGIYQLR

-297 KKANYELSKE
+297 KKANYELTKE
-307 DLENPDVIFEFALK
+307 DLDNPDVIFEFALK
-321 EMAGSINTAI
+321 EMAGSINTGI
-331 PLFAKVE
+331 PLFAKVD
-338 NGDPVITVLVSE
+338 NGDPVITVLISE

-365 KKDVVLVQYS
+365 KKDVVVVQFS

-389 VFGIKVQKVQ
+389 VFGIKVVKVQ
-399 NFSEVIGI
+399 NFSEVVGL

-421 VRLNSKYTDE
+421 VRLNSKFTDE

-449 STLSAI
+449 GTLSAI